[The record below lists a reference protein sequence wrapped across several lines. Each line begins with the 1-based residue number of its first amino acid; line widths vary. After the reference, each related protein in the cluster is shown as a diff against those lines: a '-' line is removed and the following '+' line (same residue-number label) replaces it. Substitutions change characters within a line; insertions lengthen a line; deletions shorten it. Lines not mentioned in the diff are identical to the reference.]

1 MPGTAQGNS
10 IRITIL
16 NVHFNQ
22 PNRFYQILQHFMTQF
37 STVEVR
43 TQLSEVI
50 NRVAY
55 GKERV
60 VLTRR
65 GKELVA
71 IVPIE
76 DMKRL
81 ELLNESLNA
90 IDLKQ
95 AKE

>member
-1 MPGTAQGNS
+1 
-10 IRITIL
+10 
-16 NVHFNQ
+16 
-22 PNRFYQILQHFMTQF
+22 MTQF

-81 ELLNESLNA
+81 ELLNESLNTVV
-90 IDLKQ
+90 LEQ
-95 AKE
+95 AEK

>member
-1 MPGTAQGNS
+1 MLRTARGNS
-10 IRITIL
+10 IRITSL

-22 PNRFYQILQHFMTQF
+22 SNRFYQILQHFMTQF

-65 GKELVA
+65 GKELVT

-81 ELLNESLNA
+81 ELLNKSLNA
-90 IDLKQ
+90 VDLKQ
-95 AKE
+95 AEE

>member
-1 MPGTAQGNS
+1 
-10 IRITIL
+10 
-16 NVHFNQ
+16 
-22 PNRFYQILQHFMTQF
+22 MTQF

-95 AKE
+95 AEE

>member
-1 MPGTAQGNS
+1 
-10 IRITIL
+10 
-16 NVHFNQ
+16 
-22 PNRFYQILQHFMTQF
+22 MTQF

-65 GKELVA
+65 GKELVT

-81 ELLNESLNA
+81 ELLNKSLNA
-90 IDLKQ
+90 VDLKQ
-95 AKE
+95 AEE